1 MLLIGVTGGIACGK
15 TEVAEVFRKKG
26 AIVLSGDQ
34 IGKEVVE
41 KEGTVLKQL
50 VHAFGQDI
58 LNKNGT
64 LDRRKLGEIAFASEE
79 SRDKLNRI
87 IHPHLLKEL
96 RRRIQNIEEE
106 NPRAVVVIDAALIV
120 EWGLEKELDYLI
132 FVESKE
138 ENKIKR
144 LQKEKGYS
152 KKEALDRIKSQLP
165 EKVKEKKADV
175 VIRNDEGLAELRTA
189 ADGVWRFIAACFVE

>member
-58 LNKNGT
+58 PNKNGT

-96 RRRIQNIEEE
+96 RGRIQNIEEE

-144 LQKEKGYS
+144 LQEHKGYS
-152 KKEALDRIKSQLP
+152 EKEALDRIKSQLP
-165 EKVKEKKADV
+165 EEVKEKKADV
-175 VIRNDEGLAELRTA
+175 VIRNDEGLAELRTVS
-189 ADGVWRFIAACFVE
+189 DGVWRFIVACLVE